1 MFFLYR
7 FEQQTILQKL
17 KIKKVN
23 MPKIQETIF
32 NETMQYIFNKKTDLK
47 ILLKSL
53 YAGEYNTDR
62 NWSEIVNDLTLGFEL
77 NLIDI
82 DNSTY
87 FVKIIT

>member
-1 MFFLYR
+1 
-7 FEQQTILQKL
+7 
-17 KIKKVN
+17 